1 MKRRTRV
8 SIPLQLVEL
17 ENENYHLLVDS
28 LFDNN
33 ESGKWTI
40 DTGASKTVFDGNLS
54 HLFNSVSDPGTEV
67 RSAGIG
73 EGHIE
78 TRTGVLH
85 RVSFGALEMKS
96 WPVAI
101 IDLKH
106 INALYKTYANEQ
118 IVGLLGSDFLLS
130 HKAVIDFERMELLFS
145 I

>member
-1 MKRRTRV
+1 M
-8 SIPLQLVEL
+8 QLVAL

-54 HLFNSVSDPGTEV
+54 HLFNAVSDPETEV

-78 TRTGVLH
+78 TQTGVLH
-85 RVSFGALEMKS
+85 RVRFGALEMKS

-106 INALYKTYANEQ
+106 INALYKSYANEQ

-130 HKAVIDFERMELLFS
+130 HKAVIDFERMELLFT

>member
-1 MKRRTRV
+1 MKRRKRI
-8 SIPLQLVEL
+8 SIPLQLIEL
-17 ENENYHLLVDS
+17 ENENYHLLIDS

-40 DTGASKTVFDGNLS
+40 DTGASKTVFDVNLS
-54 HLFNSVSDPGTEV
+54 HLFSLVSDSEMEV

-78 TRTGVLH
+78 TRTGVLR
-85 RVSFGALEMKS
+85 RVRFGELEMKH

-106 INALYKTYANEQ
+106 INALYKTYAGEK

-130 HKAVIDFERMELLFS
+130 HGAVIDFSRMELLFD